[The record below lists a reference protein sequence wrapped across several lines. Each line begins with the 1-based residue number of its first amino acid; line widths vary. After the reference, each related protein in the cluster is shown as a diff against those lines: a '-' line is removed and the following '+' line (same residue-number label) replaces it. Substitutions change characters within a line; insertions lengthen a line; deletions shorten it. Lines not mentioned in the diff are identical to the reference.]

1 MSVTEASLTGGCLC
15 GAVRFTATPEKAE
28 MSVCHC
34 GMCRR
39 WTSSVFMGVGV
50 GESLALEGEPEL
62 GVYAS
67 SNHGERIF
75 CATCGS
81 SLFWR
86 MRDGSHTEVAAQAF
100 DDPSGLMLR
109 REVFIDEKPPTYEF
123 ANPTKKLTGAE
134 LMAMFTGAGAN
145 G

>member
-1 MSVTEASLTGGCLC
+1 MTEARGGGCLC
-15 GAVRFTATPEKAE
+15 GAVRFTAVPEKPE

-34 GMCRR
+34 EMCRR
-39 WTSSVFMGVGV
+39 WTSGVFMGVGV
-50 GESLALEGEPEL
+50 GKSLALEGEPAL

-67 SNHGERIF
+67 SPHGERVF
-75 CATCGS
+75 CPTCGS

-100 DDPSGLMLR
+100 DDPSDLELTK
-109 REVFIDEKPPTYEF
+109 EVFIDSKPPTYGF
-123 ANPTKKLTGAE
+123 ANETRKLTGAE
-134 LMAMFTGAGAN
+134 LMAMVTGGSGSN

>member
-1 MSVTEASLTGGCLC
+1 MSTTGAMSGGCLC
-15 GAVRFTATPEKAE
+15 GAVRFTATPEKPE

-50 GESLALEGEPEL
+50 GRSLALEGNPAL
-62 GVYAS
+62 GVYVS
-67 SNHGERIF
+67 SDYGERVF
-75 CATCGS
+75 CPTCGS

-100 DDPSGLMLR
+100 DDPSSLPLKK
-109 REVFIDEKPPTYEF
+109 EVFIDAKPATYAF
-123 ANPTKKLTGAE
+123 ADKTKKLTGAE
-134 LMAMFTGAGAN
+134 LFAMMSGGSDGN

>member
-1 MSVTEASLTGGCLC
+1 MSDTSKARAGGCLC
-15 GAVRFTATPEKAE
+15 GAVRFRAVPESAE

-34 GMCRR
+34 DMCRK

-50 GESLALEGEPEL
+50 GGSLEVEGDAALGI
-62 GVYAS
+62 YAS
-67 SNHGERIF
+67 SDYGERVF
-75 CATCGS
+75 CLNCGS

-100 DDPSGLMLR
+100 DDPSGLPLR
-109 REVFIDEKPPTYEF
+109 KEVFIDSKPATYAF
-123 ANPTKKLTGAE
+123 AGETKKLTGAE
-134 LMAMFTGAGAN
+134 LFAMMTGGGN